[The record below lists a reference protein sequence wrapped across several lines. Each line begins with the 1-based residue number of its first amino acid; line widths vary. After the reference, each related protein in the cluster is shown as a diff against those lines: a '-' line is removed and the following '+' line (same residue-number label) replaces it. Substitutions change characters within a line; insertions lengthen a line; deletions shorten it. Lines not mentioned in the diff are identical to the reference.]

1 MKKEIKITYS
11 LHAIKQMK
19 LPTREITKDTIES
32 IIKNNKNYILTN
44 KNTRRIYLDRN
55 NDPNNWI
62 KIITNNSNKS
72 KNMHIITAIRND
84 PLDFNFSFTAL
95 EFLKKN
101 NINNSQILHSIK
113 YAPYE
118 LFENDKLIIK
128 NDKYSIITCK
138 NKIKIL
144 SIRSI

>member
-11 LHAIKQMK
+11 QHAIKQMK
-19 LPTREITKDTIES
+19 LPTREITKHTIES

-72 KNMHIITAIRND
+72 KNMHVITAIRND

-95 EFLKKN
+95 DFLKKN
-101 NINNSQILHSIK
+101 NINNTEILDSIK
-113 YAPYE
+113 YAPYKV
-118 LFENDKLIIK
+118 FENDKLIIK
-128 NDKYSIITCK
+128 NHKYSIITCK

-144 SIRSI
+144 SIRNI